1 MLRCLSL
8 FGFRL
13 LKATFTLRRFKR
25 SDEVNLPHAK
35 TFVCDKNT
43 RIPQM
48 RCGPEGRLGGSPI
61 SFRNFKISILTVPS
75 MRSVLIGSEYRQ
87 TPKNLLRCEIE
98 KASPK
103 AGLWGSTSLFL
114 LRYMKTPP
122 VVPLGGVILNEYF
135 YRKNLVHPVAQG
147 ALRYLRSPTK
157 IRYQNSVLVGQN
169 NLLFDLIWILLWHDR
184 PFFRLNVYHNAI
196 IIILFTVKTA
206 TEVIPSI
213 FYILWFSPR
222 TTYLYISARLWLYI
236 N

>member
-1 MLRCLSL
+1 
-8 FGFRL
+8 
-13 LKATFTLRRFKR
+13 
-25 SDEVNLPHAK
+25 
-35 TFVCDKNT
+35 
-43 RIPQM
+43 
-48 RCGPEGRLGGSPI
+48 
-61 SFRNFKISILTVPS
+61 

-135 YRKNLVHPVAQG
+135 YRKNLVHPAAQG

-196 IIILFTVKTA
+196 IIFYSQLKPRQRSFLLY
-206 TEVIPSI
+206 SI
-213 FYILWFSPR
+213 YCGFHHEQHIYIFPRVFGYILIDIVPVSHCKSEQKTFHQ
-222 TTYLYISARLWLYI
+222 TE
-236 N
+236 